1 MSESKSHFL
10 KNLTDGSFFCNG
22 ISQGKNERLQCWQSV
37 TNNLRLNRNESANP
51 FLKVE
56 TCGRGNRKI
65 PTDSQ
70 RQKIAEAGC
79 IENWSFL
86 SKWKDFIQ
94 IFVHLA
100 FYIWLTTSD
109 CFKSCWT
116 SHDLQCVLQHS
127 KTKDVFK
134 CSSQFSNENIFSYIY
149 TLPTCVIL
157 CLSPRILI
165 IQKISLFD
173 IGQTYHRSLKK
184 CQGRGRNDS
193 QVNYWHPL

>member
-1 MSESKSHFL
+1 MW
-10 KNLTDGSFFCNG
+10 T
-22 ISQGKNERLQCWQSV
+22 WQSK
-37 TNNLRLNRNESANP
+37 NP
-51 FLKVE
+51 HGFSTAENSWSWLHWKLIFFVE
-56 TCGRGNRKI
+56 MKR
-65 PTDSQ
+65 
-70 RQKIAEAGC
+70 
-79 IENWSFL
+79 F
-86 SKWKDFIQ
+86 FQ

-134 CSSQFSNENIFSYIY
+134 CSSQFSNENIFSYIN

-165 IQKISLFD
+165 IQLVRYWANVSSIPQKVAREGRKWLT
-173 IGQTYHRSLKK
+173 GQLLAPPLMPLAVSIDETTREQITGGGDSPRS
-184 CQGRGRNDS
+184 
-193 QVNYWHPL
+193 